1 MPHGIFA
8 AADSRTIVTRCQAQ
22 PPDTRRLQAKSE
34 RSSARRRRQTVQQ
47 RPRAPPERPQRPEEN
62 EDTQNAVYMWLEAL
76 EAEEE
81 AADVE
86 RAAEGGGAAAAA
98 PSAAPAEA
106 DPAAAA
112 AVSDTAA
119 GRRAAAARE
128 TELDA
133 AYGAPMPQISGTEEE
148 KAAYRE
154 RWERFL
160 RETNP
165 YEMPVRKVSLALHT
179 DMNAPSSPL
188 AACVH
193 TGPAA
198 LMMGQLDLIHIIRLR

>member
-8 AADSRTIVTRCQAQ
+8 AADSRTIVARCQAQ

-62 EDTQNAVYMWLEAL
+62 EDTQKSVDMWLEAL

-86 RAAEGGGAAAAA
+86 R
-98 PSAAPAEA
+98 
-106 DPAAAA
+106 
-112 AVSDTAA
+112 TAA
-119 GRRAAAARE
+119 GRRAAAAAAAARD

-133 AYGAPMPQISGTEEE
+133 AYGAPMPQISGTKEE

-160 RETNP
+160 QETNP
-165 YEMPVRKVSLALHT
+165 YEMPVRKVSFALHT

-188 AACVH
+188 AACV
-193 TGPAA
+193 
-198 LMMGQLDLIHIIRLR
+198 